1 MPELTSRQKFVF
13 DALCAAYVHD
23 FRRGYSHVTPTRV
36 AKVCGLSYNIVRP
49 VLAQLRDLGFVTK
62 ADPREHYGVGR
73 NLLYAPNWSTDG
85 PQYGTEWDER
95 MSHPPE
101 FYCWGASNVL

>member
-1 MPELTSRQKFVF
+1 MTATQKFVL

-23 FRRGYSHVTPTRV
+23 FRNGHSHVMPPRI
-36 AKVCGLSYNIVRP
+36 AKVCGLSYTTVRRALV
-49 VLAQLRDLGFVTK
+49 VLLALGFVTK
-62 ADPREHYGVGR
+62 ADPREHYGMGR

-95 MSHPPE
+95 MSHGPE
-101 FYCWGASNVL
+101 FYCWGASNILR